1 MHATL
6 KQITL
11 NFNDR
16 ELHETSAHAHVIDTQ
31 HDGLFF
37 DLALKMQVLKL
48 LFHSSSLKLQ
58 TDLRCARKSPSP
70 QPCLYPLIYL
80 ICMLSFHFH
89 KSAFLWDLSTSL
101 EHIKDISTWTHVLTC
116 AV

>member
-16 ELHETSAHAHVIDTQ
+16 ELHETSAHAHVIDIQ

-37 DLALKMQVLKL
+37 DLSLKMQVLKL

-58 TDLRCARKSPSP
+58 TDLRCARKSPSA

-80 ICMLSFHFH
+80 ICMVSFHFP
-89 KSAFLWDLSTSL
+89 KSACLWDLSTPL
-101 EHIKDISTWTHVLTC
+101 EHIKDISTWTHVLTY